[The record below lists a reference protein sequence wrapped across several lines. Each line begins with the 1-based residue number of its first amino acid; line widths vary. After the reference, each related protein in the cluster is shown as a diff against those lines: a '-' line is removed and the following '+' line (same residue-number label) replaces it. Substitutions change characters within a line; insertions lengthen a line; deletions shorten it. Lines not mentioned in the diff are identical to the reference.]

1 MSLTTNLLSNKTTNE
16 NLNLC
21 NKVMS
26 FSLKPEKKKKKFNHH
41 KKFCVLKT
49 SKFNNKTL

>member
-26 FSLKPEKKKKKFNHH
+26 FSLKPEKKKKKNLTTIKNFA
-41 KKFCVLKT
+41 
-49 SKFNNKTL
+49 S

>member
-1 MSLTTNLLSNKTTNE
+1 MSLTTNLLSNKITTD

-26 FSLKPEKKKKKFNHH
+26 FSLKPEKKKINHH
-41 KKFCVLKT
+41 KEFCVLKT

>member
-1 MSLTTNLLSNKTTNE
+1 MSFTTNLLSNKITID

-26 FSLKPEKKKKKFNHH
+26 FSLKPEKKNKKKI
-41 KKFCVLKT
+41 KPP
-49 SKFNNKTL
+49 

>member
-16 NLNLC
+16 NLNLR

-26 FSLKPEKKKKKFNHH
+26 FSLKPEKKKKFNHH
-41 KKFCVLKT
+41 KEFCVLKT